1 MSWFFATIYDS
12 FMRRTERAC
21 LGPWRRDLLSPLSG
35 SVLEIGAG
43 TGANLP
49 YYPPSLERLVV
60 TENDEHM
67 LRHLRPAAEGERRR
81 LGSVEVKA
89 ASADNLPFADES
101 FDAVVSTLVLC
112 TVPDPKRA
120 LAEVR
125 RVLRPGGR
133 FVFLEHVV
141 GNANEPSRVRWQR
154 RVEPV
159 WRHLAAGC
167 HLTRDT
173 ETALK
178 DAGFAFKS
186 LTRDRMKKAL
196 PIVEPTIRGI
206 AHRV

>member
-21 LGPWRRDLLSPLSG
+21 LGPWRRDLLAPLSG
-35 SVLEIGAG
+35 TVLEIGAG
-43 TGANLP
+43 TGANLL

-60 TENDEHM
+60 TETDQHM
-67 LRHLRPAAEGERRR
+67 LRHLRPAADAANKERRP
-81 LGSVEVKA
+81 GQIEVVR

-112 TVPDPKRA
+112 TVPDPQRA
-120 LAEVR
+120 LGEVR

-133 FVFLEHVV
+133 FIFLEHVI
-141 GNANEPSRVRWQR
+141 GSDPSRVRWQR

-159 WRHLAAGC
+159 WRHLAEGC

-173 ETALK
+173 ETAMK
-178 DAGFAFKS
+178 DAGFAFDS

-196 PIVEPTIRGI
+196 PIIEPVIRGV